1 MAVEVRF
8 ITTIVR
14 IDAIEA
20 KVIGGW
26 EGWSKKYADIMGK
39 LCWHDDHL
47 FAISW
52 MNYNDSVSTTQE
64 YTELGLTGL
73 RRMPD
78 GTHVW
83 EDMCVLEMWNHPTN
97 CPWLESVGDELLGP
111 AAVEF
116 CEGRETDFSNV
127 TEEQMAK
134 IRTCLSK
141 PLNSQREV
149 FDRLQLNV
157 ADFDAADDIIED
169 IDDDTWVSVISLL
182 SGDDTVYA
190 VVKVQVWGQAG
201 GIFGDF
207 FGFFET
213 RNAIGR

>member
-1 MAVEVRF
+1 
-8 ITTIVR
+8 
-14 IDAIEA
+14 
-20 KVIGGW
+20 
-26 EGWSKKYADIMGK
+26 
-39 LCWHDDHL
+39 
-47 FAISW
+47 
-52 MNYNDSVSTTQE
+52 MNYNDAVSTTQE
-64 YTELGLTGL
+64 YTKLGLTGL

-97 CPWLESVGDELLGP
+97 CPWLGSVGDELLGP

-127 TEEQMAK
+127 TEEQMMQ
-134 IRTCLSK
+134 IRACLSK

-169 IDDDTWVSVISLL
+169 IDDETWVSVISLL
-182 SGDDTVYA
+182 SRDDTVYA

-207 FGFFET
+207 FGFL
-213 RNAIGR
+213 RR